1 MAIVNTE
8 QLVSQFQGF
17 GKLPALKQLGL
28 MLGLAAS
35 VALGVGVVL
44 WSQQPNY
51 SLLYASIS
59 TTDAGHVVDALD
71 KFGITYR
78 LDLNSNAVMVPSE
91 KVHEIRLKLA
101 TLGLPKSDVT
111 GLEFLDKDQSL
122 GTSRMIETARFHRA
136 LAGELSRS
144 IATLES
150 VDSARVH
157 LAIPKQ
163 SVFIRTRTKASASVL
178 VNLHPGRKLDESRI
192 AGIVHLVASSI
203 TGLEADEVTVI
214 DQQGHLLT
222 DSNVSGALATRNSRL
237 KYNEQVE
244 QGYVKRIMDI
254 LTPIVGTNG
263 VRAQVSADV
272 DFTSVEK
279 TSETFKPDEPAIRSE
294 QLDERQL
301 AGPEPLGIPGALTN
315 QPPPAG
321 TTAEGS
327 AAAGEPP
334 PVTTTKRATRN
345 YELDRT
351 LSHSRNVPGQ
361 IQRLSV
367 AVVVD
372 YRRRHNEAGKMER
385 VPLRPEEMDYITTL
399 VKEAVGFKAQ
409 RGDSVNVINAS
420 FVNADEFEPL
430 PEPPLWEQPW
440 IFDALKQ
447 FMGVAL
453 VLILVFGVLRP
464 VMRGLVQETKQ
475 ASRDALPADSGNEQL
490 SGPEDTLSL
499 THQGGEGG
507 VAAITSEDGTY
518 QESLQQVVAAV
529 QEDPKLVSQVVKGW
543 LAAEES

>member
-8 QLVSQFQGF
+8 QLASQFQGF
-17 GKLPALKQLGL
+17 SKLPALRQLGL

-59 TTDAGHVVDALD
+59 AADAGHVVDALD

-78 LDLNSNAVMVPSE
+78 LDLSSNALMVPSD

-163 SVFIRTRTKASASVL
+163 SVFIRNRTKASASVL

-203 TGLEADEVTVI
+203 TGLEADEVAVI

-222 DSNVSGALATRNSRL
+222 EGNVSGELARRNSRL

-244 QGYVKRIMDI
+244 QSYVKRIMDI

-263 VRAQVSADV
+263 VRAQVTADV

-279 TSETFKPDEPAIRSE
+279 TSETFKPDAPAIRSE

-301 AGPEPLGIPGALTN
+301 TGSEPLGIPGALTN
-315 QPPPAG
+315 RP
-321 TTAEGS
+321 TAEGP
-327 AAAGEPP
+327 AAGGERA

-372 YRRRHNEAGKMER
+372 YRRRYNEAGKAER

-420 FVNADEFEPL
+420 FVDAKEFEPL

-464 VMRGLVQETKQ
+464 VMQGLVQESK
-475 ASRDALPADSGNEQL
+475 ALPAGSDHGQLPGSEDS
-490 SGPEDTLSL
+490 LSL
-499 THQGGEGG
+499 THQGGDGG
-507 VAAITSEDGTY
+507 VAAIASEDGAY
-518 QESLQQVVAAV
+518 QDSFQQVVAAV
-529 QEDPKLVSQVVKGW
+529 QEDPKRVSQVVKGW
-543 LAAEES
+543 LAAEDN